1 MSTITPITLKT
12 ILLVS
17 FFGLTIFFYSLAS
30 SVICTSMDRLST
42 QPDCFLFYML
52 VDSDQC
58 LSTLLLVHLM
68 CCCVLTVIFYVF
80 SKPNMCP
87 FIRST
92 RHFSGTGSR
101 DVAMQGS
108 SSHARG
114 LRHQPHAGN
123 CRSRLGPDTSSR
135 TQQLNCSRGHTSE
148 MECAHA
154 ETTTNAYRQVCRCVC
169 FVIKGL
175 SETG

>member
-1 MSTITPITLKT
+1 M
-12 ILLVS
+12 V
-17 FFGLTIFFYSLAS
+17 
-30 SVICTSMDRLST
+30 RLSN
-42 QPDCFLFYML
+42 QPDCLFMFG
-52 VDSDQC
+52 VSDKF

-68 CCCVLTVIFYVF
+68 CSCVLTVIFCVC
-80 SKPNMCP
+80 SKPNVCP

-123 CRSRLGPDTSSR
+123 SWPRLGPDTSSR
-135 TQQLNCSRGHTSE
+135 TQQLNRSRGHTSE

-154 ETTTNAYRQVCRCVC
+154 ETAATAYRQVCRCVC
-169 FVIKGL
+169 VFVKGL
-175 SETG
+175 PETGYGSS